1 MNTEYITNWMQSF
14 SEQSNVAIALS
25 IVFGI
30 LSLLLGYRLL
40 KVWVTLIGFAI
51 GGILGGVLAAALGA
65 NNVIVILVTIAAGVA
80 MGAVSFWLY
89 RVGVFIYVAFM
100 GFVAAT
106 NLLAQFVA
114 DPKVWW
120 VAVIGVLVG
129 ICLAILASRILRPV
143 VIIITS
149 ISGALSVA
157 VNFLPLVKLTNT
169 YLLLAAAV
177 ILACAGIAV
186 QFLTTK
192 ESNKRR

>member
-1 MNTEYITNWMQSF
+1 MQSF